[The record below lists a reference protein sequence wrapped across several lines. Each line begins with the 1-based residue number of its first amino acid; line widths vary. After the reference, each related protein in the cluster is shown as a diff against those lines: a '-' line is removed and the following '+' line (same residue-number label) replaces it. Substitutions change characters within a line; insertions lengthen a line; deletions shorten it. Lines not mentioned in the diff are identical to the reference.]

1 MCTQC
6 PISSRIRRLKEARL
20 LVYITNVICGFV
32 RAATIER
39 NSCEEASAAI
49 LREQY

>member
-1 MCTQC
+1 MLAL
-6 PISSRIRRLKEARL
+6 RKR
-20 LVYITNVICGFV
+20 V
-32 RAATIER
+32 RAAAIER

>member
-1 MCTQC
+1 M
-6 PISSRIRRLKEARL
+6 
-20 LVYITNVICGFV
+20 LVYIRNFMLALREKGV
-32 RAATIER
+32 RAAAIER

>member
-1 MCTQC
+1 MLA
-6 PISSRIRRLKEARL
+6 LKKR
-20 LVYITNVICGFV
+20 GV